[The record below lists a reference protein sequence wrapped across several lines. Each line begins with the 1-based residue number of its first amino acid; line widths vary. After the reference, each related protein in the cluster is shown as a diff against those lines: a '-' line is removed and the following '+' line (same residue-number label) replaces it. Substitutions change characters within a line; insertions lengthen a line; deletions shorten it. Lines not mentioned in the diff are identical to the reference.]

1 MLASSALPGEEREA
15 ADKVR
20 NMAEADKK
28 QEPRGRVL
36 IIAGSDSGGGAG
48 IQADIKT
55 VTALGGY
62 AATAITAL
70 TIQNTLGV
78 HGVIATP
85 PKAVRAQME
94 AVLKDIGADALKT
107 GMLGDTALV
116 EAIAEAF
123 EDFAPLKSAI
133 PRIPRII
140 DPVMV
145 ATSGDVLLPQNAID
159 AVRRLMIP
167 GAFLVTPNA
176 PEAEVLTGKAV
187 DGINGQRRAAEKL
200 LSMGAA
206 AALIKGG
213 HIPGDV
219 IVDVLATQSGEHF
232 FEGERIDTR
241 ATHGTGCTLASGIA
255 AGIARGLTLQ
265 DAVALSRAYLIEA
278 IRRAPGLGQG
288 NGPVDHGWP
297 SRDPEAF
304 ANMFAKWAAAK
315 T

>member
-1 MLASSALPGEEREA
+1 MADAKKDKLTPEEF
-15 ADKVR
+15 
-20 NMAEADKK
+20 
-28 QEPRGRVL
+28 RGKVL

-78 HGVIATP
+78 SGVVATP
-85 PKAVRAQME
+85 RDAVRAQME

-107 GMLGDTALV
+107 GMLGDKLLV
-116 EAIAEAF
+116 ETIAEAF
-123 EDFAPLKSAI
+123 EDLAAGI
-133 PRIPRII
+133 PRVI

-145 ATSGDVLLPQNAID
+145 ASSGDSLLPRDAID
-159 AVRRLMIP
+159 AVRQLMIP
-167 GAFLVTPNA
+167 GAALVTPNA

-187 DGINGQRRAAEKL
+187 DGVNGQRRAAEKL
-200 LSMGAA
+200 LEMGAV
-206 AALIKGG
+206 AALVKGG
-213 HIPGDV
+213 HVPGDM
-219 IVDVLATQSGEHF
+219 IVDVLATQAGESF
-232 FEGERIDTR
+232 FDGPRIETK

-255 AGIARGLTLQ
+255 VGIARGLALG

-297 SRDPEAF
+297 ARDPEAF
-304 ANMFAKWAAAK
+304 ASMFAKWVPR
-315 T
+315 

>member
-1 MLASSALPGEEREA
+1 M
-15 ADKVR
+15 ADSKP
-20 NMAEADKK
+20 EGPK
-28 QEPRGRVL
+28 GRVL

-78 HGVIATP
+78 NGVVATP
-85 PKAVRAQME
+85 HKAVRAQME
-94 AVLKDIGADALKT
+94 AVLGDIGADVLKT
-107 GMLGDTALV
+107 GMLGDKQLV
-116 EAIAEAF
+116 ETLAEAF
-123 EDFAPLKSAI
+123 EDLAPKTL
-133 PRIPRII
+133 RVI

-145 ATSGDVLLPQNAID
+145 ATSGDILLPQGAVD
-159 AVRRLMIP
+159 AVRRLLVP
-167 GAFLVTPNA
+167 GAALVTPNSH
-176 PEAEVLTGKAV
+176 EAEVLTGKAV
-187 DGINGQRRAAEKL
+187 DGLNGQRRAAEKL
-200 LSMGAA
+200 LDMGAT

-219 IVDVLATQSGEHF
+219 IVDVLATQQGEHF
-232 FEGERIDTR
+232 FDGPRIVTK

-255 AGIARGLTLQ
+255 AGLARGLSLK
-265 DAVALSRAYLIEA
+265 DAIALSRAFLFEA
-278 IRRAPGLGQG
+278 ISRAQVLGRG

-304 ANMFAKWAAAK
+304 AILFAKWRPG
-315 T
+315 

>member
-1 MLASSALPGEEREA
+1 M
-15 ADKVR
+15 ADAKT
-20 NMAEADKK
+20 DKF
-28 QEPRGRVL
+28 QGRVL

-48 IQADIKT
+48 IQADIKA

-78 HGVIATP
+78 SGVVATP
-85 PKAVRAQME
+85 PKAVRAQMDV
-94 AVLKDIGADALKT
+94 VLKDIGADVLKT
-107 GMLGDTALV
+107 GMLGDKLLV
-116 EAIAEAF
+116 ETLAEAF
-123 EDFAPLKSAI
+123 DEIARTI
-133 PRIPRII
+133 PRVI

-145 ATSGDVLLPQNAID
+145 ATSGDVLLPQGAVD

-167 GAFLVTPNA
+167 GATLVTPNA

-200 LSMGAA
+200 LEMGAK
-206 AALIKGG
+206 AALVKGA
-213 HIPGDV
+213 HVPGDV
-219 IVDVLATQSGEHF
+219 IVDVLQTEQGEHF
-232 FEGERIDTR
+232 FDGPRIESK

-255 AGIARGLTLQ
+255 AGLARGLKLQ
-265 DAVALSRAYLIEA
+265 DAVALSRAYLVEA
-278 IRRAPGLGQG
+278 IKRAPGLGKG

-304 ANMFAKWAAAK
+304 ASLFAKWRPQ
-315 T
+315 

>member
-1 MLASSALPGEEREA
+1 MTQE
-15 ADKVR
+15 
-20 NMAEADKK
+20 KK
-28 QEPRGRVL
+28 DAPRGRVL

-78 HGVIATP
+78 HGVVATP
-85 PKAVRAQME
+85 SKAVRAQMDV
-94 AVLKDIGADALKT
+94 VLKDIGADILKT
-107 GMLGDTALV
+107 GMLGDKLLV
-116 EAIAEAF
+116 ETLAEAF
-123 EDFAPLKSAI
+123 EDLAKGI
-133 PRIPRII
+133 PRVI

-145 ATSGDVLLPQNAID
+145 ATSGDMLLPRAAID
-159 AVRRLMIP
+159 AVRQLMLP
-167 GAFLVTPNA
+167 GAALVTPNA

-200 LSMGAA
+200 LEMGAV
-206 AALIKGG
+206 AALVKGG
-213 HIPGDV
+213 HVAGDV
-219 IVDVLATQSGEHF
+219 IVDVLATQKGEHF
-232 FEGERIDTR
+232 FDGPRIATK

-255 AGIARGLTLQ
+255 TGLARGLTLI

-278 IRRAPGLGQG
+278 IGRAPVLGQG

-304 ANMFAKWAAAK
+304 ASLFAKWRPA
-315 T
+315 

>member
-1 MLASSALPGEEREA
+1 
-15 ADKVR
+15 
-20 NMAEADKK
+20 MAEATKDKPSA
-28 QEPRGRVL
+28 PRFQGRVL

-62 AATAITAL
+62 AATTITAL

-78 HGVIATP
+78 SGVVATP

-94 AVLKDIGADALKT
+94 AVLKDIGADVLKT
-107 GMLGDTALV
+107 GMLGDKLLV
-116 EAIAEAF
+116 ETIAEAF
-123 EDFAPLKSAI
+123 EEIATGI
-133 PRIPRII
+133 PRVV

-145 ATSGDVLLPQNAID
+145 ATSGDVLLPQGAVD

-167 GAFLVTPNA
+167 GATLVTPNA

-187 DGINGQRRAAEKL
+187 DGLNGQRRAAEKL
-200 LSMGAA
+200 LDMGAQ

-213 HIPGDV
+213 HVPGDV
-219 IVDVLATQSGEHF
+219 IVDVLATQTGEHF
-232 FEGERIDTR
+232 FDGPRLETN

-255 AGIARGLTLQ
+255 AGLARGLALT
-265 DAVALSRAYLIEA
+265 DAVALSRAYLVEA
-278 IRRAPGLGQG
+278 IKRAPGLGQG

-297 SRDPEAF
+297 ARDPEAF
-304 ANMFAKWAAAK
+304 ATMFAKWRPG
-315 T
+315 

>member
-1 MLASSALPGEEREA
+1 MTQE
-15 ADKVR
+15 
-20 NMAEADKK
+20 KK
-28 QEPRGRVL
+28 DAPKGRVL

-78 HGVIATP
+78 HGVVATP
-85 PKAVRAQME
+85 SRAVRAQMDV
-94 AVLKDIGADALKT
+94 VLKDIGADILKT
-107 GMLGDTALV
+107 GMLGDKLLV
-116 EAIAEAF
+116 ETLAEAF
-123 EDFAPLKSAI
+123 EDLAKGI
-133 PRIPRII
+133 PRVI

-145 ATSGDVLLPQNAID
+145 ATSGDMLLPRAAID
-159 AVRRLMIP
+159 AVRQLMIP
-167 GAFLVTPNA
+167 GAALVTPNA

-200 LSMGAA
+200 LEMGAV
-206 AALIKGG
+206 AALVKGG
-213 HIPGDV
+213 HVAGDV
-219 IVDVLATQSGEHF
+219 IVDVLATQKGEHF
-232 FEGERIDTR
+232 FDGPRIATK

-255 AGIARGLTLQ
+255 TGLARGLTLI

-278 IRRAPGLGQG
+278 IGRAPVLGQG

-304 ANMFAKWAAAK
+304 ASLFAKWRPA
-315 T
+315 

>member
-1 MLASSALPGEEREA
+1 M
-15 ADKVR
+15 ADTK
-20 NMAEADKK
+20 MDAP
-28 QEPRGRVL
+28 QGRVL
-36 IIAGSDSGGGAG
+36 IVAGSDSGGGAG

-78 HGVIATP
+78 NGVVATP
-85 PKAVRAQME
+85 HKAVRAQMQ
-94 AVLKDIGADALKT
+94 AVLTDIGADVLKT
-107 GMLGDTALV
+107 GMLGDKLLV
-116 EAIAEAF
+116 ETLAEAF
-123 EDFAPLKSAI
+123 EDLAPKT
-133 PRIPRII
+133 PRVV

-145 ATSGDVLLPQNAID
+145 ATSGDILLPRDAVD

-167 GAFLVTPNA
+167 HAALVTPNTH
-176 PEAEVLTGKAV
+176 EAEVLTGKSV

-200 LSMGAA
+200 LDMGAS

-219 IVDVLATQSGEHF
+219 IVDVLATHKGEHF
-232 FEGERIDTR
+232 FDGPRIQTK

-255 AGIARGLTLQ
+255 VGLARGLSLV
-265 DAVALSRAYLIEA
+265 DAVALSRAYLVEA
-278 IRRAPGLGQG
+278 IRRAPGLGKG

-304 ANMFAKWAAAK
+304 ATMFAKWRV